1 LVQVF
6 IKSEGRI
13 IDEMLFDQ
21 WDKNPANNFLV
32 KNRISMSGRSI
43 GGLTTKVEIK
53 LSLKY
58 SKTQAKIDFKNFE
71 VKNFLYNFY
80 TKDSWK
86 EDQSN
91 LSLQNDVIKK
101 FVILRKQQSLFSAKP
116 HRKPKDR
123 DSNRLTV
130 KKNLASILKLLIK
143 IRNPPSYLLS
153 RFSKINFALKKSML
167 RCEKEAGPNE
177 CENLWNILAVKKC
190 PKGYKR

>member
-1 LVQVF
+1 VQVF

-21 WDKNPANNFLV
+21 WDKTPANNFLV
-32 KNRISMSGRSI
+32 QNRISMSGRSI
-43 GGLTTKVEIK
+43 GGLSTKVEIK

-91 LSLQNDVIKK
+91 LSLQNEIIKK
-101 FVILRKQQSLFSAKP
+101 FVSLKKQQSQFSAKL
-116 HRKPKDR
+116 HRKPTDR

-130 KKNLASILKLLIK
+130 KKKFSVHPK
-143 IRNPPSYLLS
+143 IADQNPKPTYLPDRS
-153 RFSKINFALKKSML
+153 FFKSEFCSKKINFTL
-167 RCEKEAGPNE
+167 RERGRAQ
-177 CENLWNILAVKKC
+177 
-190 PKGYKR
+190 

>member
-1 LVQVF
+1 VQVF

-21 WDKNPANNFLV
+21 WEKTPTNKFLV
-32 KNRISMSGRSI
+32 QNRISMSGRSI

-80 TKDSWK
+80 IKDSWK

-91 LSLQNDVIKK
+91 LSLQNSIIKK
-101 FVILRKQQSLFSAKP
+101 FVTLKKQQSSFSAKP
-116 HRKPKDR
+116 HRKPTVR
-123 DSNRLTV
+123 DANRTTV
-130 KKNLASILKLLIK
+130 KKNLAAILKLLIK
-143 IRNPPSYLLS
+143 IRNPPAYLID
-153 RFSKINFALKKSML
+153 RFSEVNFALKKSIL
-167 RCEKEAGPNE
+167 RCELKSGPGS
-177 CENLWNILAVKKC
+177 CETYWNILAVKQC